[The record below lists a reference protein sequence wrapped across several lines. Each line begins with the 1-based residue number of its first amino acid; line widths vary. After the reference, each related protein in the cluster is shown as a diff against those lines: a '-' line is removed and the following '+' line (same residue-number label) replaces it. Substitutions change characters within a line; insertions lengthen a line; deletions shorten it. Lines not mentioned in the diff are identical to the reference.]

1 MAQNSLIQVRI
12 DETLKREADEL
23 FTDLGFDTP
32 TAIRI
37 FLKHAVKRHGLPF
50 EVGHPTPNAETIS
63 AIEEVEAGRNLTG
76 PFTNVQDLMDS
87 LLENNDVYSA

>member
-1 MAQNSLIQVRI
+1 MAQNALIQVRVD
-12 DETLKREADEL
+12 DELKREADEL

-50 EVGHPTPNAETIS
+50 EVGQPIPNAETI
-63 AIEEVEAGRNLTG
+63 AAMEETDRIARD
-76 PFTNVQDLMDS
+76 PNVKSYTDVDEMMEE
-87 LLENNDVYSA
+87 LLADV